1 MELEIHLS
9 GGLQTWGI
17 ILLFAWMLSML
28 GIIYEWIFENSV
40 QFKDNICKELNY
52 ITSIA

>member
-28 GIIYEWIFENSV
+28 GILYEWIFANALT
-40 QFKDNICKELNY
+40 FKSSICKELDY
-52 ITSIA
+52 ITSIT